1 MLGGVREF
9 FLNEK
14 GDEFNKS
21 FSFENEMTGSY
32 FYLLNQKDSIANIQ
46 AIMDTNNKS

>member
-14 GDEFNKS
+14 EDEFNKS

-32 FYLLNQKDSIANIQ
+32 FDLLNQKDSIVNIQ

>member
-1 MLGGVREF
+1 MLGGIREF

-21 FSFENEMTGSY
+21 FLFENEMTGSY
-32 FYLLNQKDSIANIQ
+32 FDLLNQKDSIANIQ
-46 AIMDTNNKS
+46 AIMNKS